1 MCLILLLVLMLLS
14 LLLLSF
20 FFFFGVAAGDCYV
33 WVVDMIVVVY
43 VVTRYVGIVVHAA
56 DVDVVVV

>member
-1 MCLILLLVLMLLS
+1 VFDIAIGVDVVIAVVVIV
-14 LLLLSF
+14 